1 MKKTLLNGLLLAFV
15 ILFLSA
21 CSKDNNLLTNP
32 AETSVLNLNFFEAN
46 IQEISKSRADD
57 TEPKAIKEAFTR
69 LDVALFPDGK
79 TNNAD
84 VYRFHQT
91 SSEENFGKLS
101 IRVPYGKYKLVA
113 IASKANEEVT
123 VTSQELAAF
132 PGETVTDMAYVCQ
145 DVTADKEK
153 GNATCLLK
161 RSLSKFSLQSSD
173 KSFTDLA
180 SIKIKVTGKCNYAF
194 NPLTGFGIDDGEKT
208 MQKEWTFTNPKS
220 QTLGMPIYLF
230 LPTDEATV
238 CIDVEVK
245 DKAGTTMKSLHFD
258 NVILQQNHVTT
269 YTGPVFSNSDILDF
283 SFANT
288 ALTPSEHD
296 LTFTE

>member
-21 CSKDNNLLTNP
+21 CSKDNNVLTTH

-57 TEPKAIKEAFTR
+57 TEPKAIKEVFTR
-69 LDVALFPDGK
+69 LDVALFPAENQNS
-79 TNNAD
+79 TEA
-84 VYRFHQT
+84 YHYHQT

-123 VTSQELAAF
+123 LTSQTRATF
-132 PGETVTDMAYVCQ
+132 PSQTVTDMAYVCQ
-145 DVTADKEK
+145 DVTADNKND
-153 GNATCLLK
+153 NATCLLK
-161 RSLSKFSLQSSD
+161 RSLTKFSLQSSD

-208 MQKEWTFTNPKS
+208 LQKEWTFTNQKS
-220 QTLGMPIYLF
+220 QKLGMPIYLF
-230 LPTDEATV
+230 IPTDEATV
-238 CIDVEVK
+238 SIDVDVK

-269 YTGPVFSNSDILDF
+269 YTGPLFSNSDIFDF

-288 ALTPSEHD
+288 ALMPSEHD